1 MHDPDD
7 DPDTDETP
15 APRHDSAIRRPRIR
29 TAPDGVPA
37 FEIDDSTA
45 LSRRIAD
52 ALEPPGS
59 GERAAPEPLRL
70 EQRVAALETHGLIGE
85 RQRRRFRRW
94 LIAACISAGASIG
107 TVMIW
112 AFNGARAE
120 GGRAERLNYLEQAVK
135 ELRLYL
141 FPPPRRPDGAAR
153 APQPEPAKDP
163 NHDP

>member
-1 MHDPDD
+1 VDDD
-7 DPDTDETP
+7 DPDTDETL
-15 APRHDSAIRRPRIR
+15 PRHDSANRRARVR
-29 TAPDGVPA
+29 TDPGGVPA

-70 EQRVAALETHGLIGE
+70 EQRVSALEAHGLIGE
-85 RQRRRFRRW
+85 RQRRRVRRW

-112 AFNGARAE
+112 AFNGARAA
-120 GGRAERLNYLEQAVK
+120 GAGAERLRYLEHEVETLK
-135 ELRLYL
+135 LYI
-141 FPPPRRPDGAAR
+141 FPPPRRAAQPDTSKEPDH
-153 APQPEPAKDP
+153 AP
-163 NHDP
+163 